1 MTFKPGQWPYHAAK
15 HCECWAAT
23 PAAHPLGPLFENSKY
38 IIHISNIVLNIQFD
52 LINHMN
58 DKLESSLE
66 ITLHPK
72 KNMYVFLKLT
82 QNRKP
87 FRQLDRT

>member
-38 IIHISNIVLNIQFD
+38 IIHIRDMYRFKTA
-52 LINHMN
+52 
-58 DKLESSLE
+58 DKPYE
-66 ITLHPK
+66 
-72 KNMYVFLKLT
+72 
-82 QNRKP
+82 
-87 FRQLDRT
+87 